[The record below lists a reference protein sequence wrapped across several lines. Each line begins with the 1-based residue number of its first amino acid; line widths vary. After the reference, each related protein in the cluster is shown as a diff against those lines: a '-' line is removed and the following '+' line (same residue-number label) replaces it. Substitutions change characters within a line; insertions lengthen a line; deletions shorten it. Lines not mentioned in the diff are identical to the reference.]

1 MTGGIYSDQRCP
13 FCGSTLKDDLKSAVC
28 CPNHPEVIAKKL
40 RVKFR
45 GVSRRCGS
53 YAEANRFLLFLRF
66 RSDEGTFDPRE
77 YRANN
82 PIGFETLALKWLEIR
97 RSEVGREGISP
108 NTYRA
113 LEDGIH
119 RGIAAFK
126 QKPVNQ
132 FLLVDFQVFLAGLN
146 IKGKSKH
153 NYLETI
159 KQFFRWLRTN
169 KLIREL
175 PEFPAVRFELARRKT
190 LDKDTQLRV
199 LDEVRRISDLK
210 TWLGIR
216 FLATYIN
223 IRPEECRN
231 IREGDIDL
239 KQREITIPR
248 SKEKRSKLVYLID
261 EDVHILAHLPV
272 AIDKSLFFFRHANG
286 KRFGRKHF
294 YKVWKRA
301 CRNLRIEDVDLYG
314 GTRHTS
320 ARALRKHYTPEQI
333 RAASMHST
341 DRSFER
347 YFWQEGDDLRKIYD
361 TTLPGQKLAKDVWP
375 IKKDN

>member
-1 MTGGIYSDQRCP
+1 VTGGIYSDQRCP
-13 FCGSTLKDDLKSAVC
+13 FCGSTLKDDRKSAVS
-28 CPNHPEVIAKKL
+28 CPNHPEVTAKRL

-45 GVSRRCGS
+45 GVSRRFGS
-53 YAEANRFLLFLRF
+53 YAEANRFLTGLRF
-66 RSDEGTFDPRE
+66 KTDEGIFDPRE
-77 YRANN
+77 YRAND
-82 PIGFETLALKWLEIR
+82 PLGFETLALKWLEIR
-97 RSEVGREGISP
+97 RSEVECGGISP

-132 FLLVDFQVFLAGLN
+132 FLLVDFQVFLLGL
-146 IKGKSKH
+146 KLQSKSKH

-159 KQFFRWLRTN
+159 KQFFRWVRTN

-175 PEFPAVRFELARRKT
+175 PEFPAVPFQLARRKT

-199 LDEVRRISDLK
+199 LDEIRRISDFK
-210 TWLGIR
+210 TWLGIK

-223 IRPEECRN
+223 IRPDECRN

-239 KQREITIPR
+239 KQREIIIPR
-248 SKEKRSKLVYLID
+248 SKEKRSKLLYLID
-261 EDVHILAHLPV
+261 EDVHILARLPV

-286 KRFGRKHF
+286 KRFGKKHF

-301 CRNLRIEDVDLYG
+301 CRNLKIDDVDLYG
-314 GTRHTS
+314 GTRHSS
-320 ARALRKHYTPEQI
+320 ARALRRYYTPEQI

-361 TTLPGQKLAKDVWP
+361 TTLPGQKLAKDFWP